1 MAVQSR
7 WGLILLTWMSGA
19 AAALSALATP
29 GAGLALVAL
38 GDREDWGR
46 LEVFHG
52 RPVELLVASVGATV
66 LFTAVA
72 VVAGMKLSGRRKVRW
87 GRVKVEAIEA
97 TAQMTKYP
105 IYPTPRVGVHI
116 KLYASQPAD
125 SEAIIPKHQ
134 VCMQVRLVAATD
146 AQVCTGVSVRAPERP
161 AAGETQPPNVYQDG
175 EQVVI
180 RGPGYL
186 TVAGGLPAPLELENA
201 PPDSID
207 VFLRF
212 RPVGSRRSKR
222 HELTLVR
229 TQPEGFVPGPQYRA
243 QWGWKP
249 DTRRDPGPGA
259 VSAGVPYHG

>member
-1 MAVQSR
+1 MF
-7 WGLILLTWMSGA
+7 LTWASVTA
-19 AAALSALATP
+19 AAGVLTELAI
-29 GAGLALVAL
+29 GAFGERKDWGHLEVLHDRPMELLGALVLLAVI
-38 GDREDWGR
+38 GR
-46 LEVFHG
+46 
-52 RPVELLVASVGATV
+52 VGET
-66 LFTAVA
+66 
-72 VVAGMKLSGRRKVRW
+72 KLAGRRKVKW
-87 GRVKVEAIEA
+87 ERVKVEAIEA
-97 TAQMTKYP
+97 TAEMTKYP
-105 IYPTPRVGVHI
+105 IYPTPRVGVEI
-116 KLYASQPAD
+116 KLYAIPPAD
-125 SEAIIPKHQ
+125 SEVVIPKHQ
-134 VCMQVRLVAATD
+134 VSMQVRLVAATG
-146 AQVCTGVSVRAPERP
+146 AQASTGVSVRAPERP

-243 QWGWKP
+243 QWGWRP
-249 DTRRDPGPGA
+249 DTRRWYARCSGRG
-259 VSAGVPYHG
+259 